1 MDKSIVEK
9 LVQFGLIT
17 NIDVDAEKYD
27 SVDDLIA
34 QGVITIPGIKN
45 KILEIIG
52 DETES
57 TLEPINDTIIT
68 DAPIVDEAP
77 ESEVEVNEVTTSEI
91 VVDEAPESEVEV
103 ETTEVESDAT
113 SEDMEETSDESS
125 KKSKKSKKN

>member
-77 ESEVEVNEVTTSEI
+77 ESEVEV
-91 VVDEAPESEVEV
+91 